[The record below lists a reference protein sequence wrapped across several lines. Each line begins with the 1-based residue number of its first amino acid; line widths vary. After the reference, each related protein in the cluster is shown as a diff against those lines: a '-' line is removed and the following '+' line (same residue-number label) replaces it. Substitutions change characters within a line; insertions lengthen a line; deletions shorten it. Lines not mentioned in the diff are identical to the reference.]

1 VRLAFLG
8 TPETAVPVLRA
19 LVDEG
24 HDIALVVTRPE
35 RRRGRGGDTSPSP
48 VHLAADS
55 LGLDVSHAV
64 DDVVGVE
71 AELGVVVAFGELI
84 KPPVLAQL
92 PMINLHFSLLPRWR
106 GAAPVERAIMAGDDV
121 TGVCVMQ
128 VAEGLDTGDVYGRVE
143 VPIGARDT
151 AAGLRRR
158 LVTAGTALLVDQ
170 LRNGLGRPAPQVG
183 EPTYAAKITPE
194 ELRIDWTKPAIEL
207 DRLVRVGGAWTTWRG
222 TRIKVI
228 EADIVEGRLVPAVV
242 QPEGRRPMAYDD
254 WYRGVRAGEGEWF
267 E

>member
-8 TPETAVPVLRA
+8 TPEMAVPPLEA
-19 LVDEG
+19 LVADG
-24 HDIALVVTRPE
+24 HDVAMVVTRPE
-35 RRRGRGGDTSPSP
+35 RRRGRGSDTSPSP
-48 VHLAADS
+48 VHLAAES
-55 LGLDVSHAV
+55 LGLDVRHAV
-64 DDVVGVE
+64 ADVLGVE
-71 AELGVVVAFGELI
+71 ADLGVVVAFGELI
-84 KPPVLAQL
+84 KPPVLARL

-128 VAEGLDTGDVYGRVE
+128 VAEGLDTGDVYASVE
-143 VPIGARDT
+143 VPIGPRAT
-151 AAGLRRR
+151 AAELRRE

-170 LRNGLGRPAPQVG
+170 LRNGLGRPTPQAG

-194 ELRIDWTKPAIEL
+194 ELRIDWTRPAIEL

-222 TRIKVI
+222 NRIKVI
-228 EADIVEGRLVPAVV
+228 DADVVDGRLVPTVV
-242 QPEGRRPMAYDD
+242 QPEGRRPMSFVE
-254 WYRGVRAGEGEWF
+254 WHRGARSTEGEWF